1 MVKDRSPSPSPK
13 NPSPEQQKNNDVEDD
28 TLNFDEESENLVVAS
43 PLPIPGKDTKETTI
57 PKTELISERRGRSRS
72 PGQSSEQQS
81 KPQHYYQQ
89 PQQHDRPP
97 QRGFQNKGYN
107 QAQRH
112 PAAPYRQQHQRAI
125 NPIGP
130 ATEFDYNYYYPQHV
144 PQQPP
149 LPPQQPFGN
158 YPQPSYPGGPRL
170 HQPPPPPQAIPRA
183 PSVLFFSLKS
193 GVYNIIAQ
201 AKLNGSWPAR
211 NTIAEKILHAA
222 HRAEKVYILISLE
235 GSGYFQAAA
244 LVDLPRL
251 TRTGSTGNPDLV
263 SHSEK
268 YTMVPLRFVEIA
280 DVPFGMVK
288 VPDIFMHDRSTMKDG
303 IELDPNCGYDILDA
317 MKKLTIRL
325 Y

>member
-1 MVKDRSPSPSPK
+1 M
-13 NPSPEQQKNNDVEDD
+13 QK
-28 TLNFDEESENLVVAS
+28 
-43 PLPIPGKDTKETTI
+43 P
-57 PKTELISERRGRSRS
+57 
-72 PGQSSEQQS
+72 
-81 KPQHYYQQ
+81 
-89 PQQHDRPP
+89 
-97 QRGFQNKGYN
+97 
-107 QAQRH
+107 
-112 PAAPYRQQHQRAI
+112 PAAAYRPQHQRI
-125 NPIGP
+125 VSPNNPP
-130 ATEFDYNYYYPQHV
+130 ADFDYNYYYPQ
-144 PQQPP
+144 QPP
-149 LPPQQPFGN
+149 LPPQAFGG
-158 YPQPSYPGGPRL
+158 YPQPPYPGVGRL
-170 HQPPPPPQAIPRA
+170 HQPGPPQAPLPNP

-211 NTIAEKILHAA
+211 NSIAEKILHAA
-222 HRAEKVYILISLE
+222 HRAEKVYVLISLE

-251 TRTGSTGNPDLV
+251 TRTGSNSNPDLV

-303 IELDPNCGYDILDA
+303 IEIDPNCGYDILDA